1 MEYPFEGKLANCVE
15 TYNCCYLVLCCLDYV
30 ATWILVLGCVTGEVL
45 GCEVVMNAV
54 ASWEKETVT
63 SWVTEGQKGEQV
75 KRREVP
81 EESE

>member
-1 MEYPFEGKLANCVE
+1 MPEGCVE
-15 TYNCCYLVLCCLDYV
+15 TNNCCYQALYCLGYV

-54 ASWEKETVT
+54 ASWEKEMVT
-63 SWVTEGQKGEQV
+63 SWVIEEQKGGEQV